1 MVRQVDGGKLRSVVA
16 AIEDDYIAVDG
27 HNAIGSSIGGNTFP
41 TGADGDGSIG
51 DTAFDTYGGI
61 GSGCLEV
68 ELYSLATFNGKGD
81 ITAHIKLGAHVAAR
95 SSGYIG
101 IVVVVLYLPVFGD
114 SVLFVCGKDGS
125 VIRG

>member
-41 TGADGDGSIG
+41 AGADGDGSIG

-68 ELYSLATFNGKGD
+68 ELYHLTVGDCKGD
-81 ITAHIKLGAHVAAR
+81 IAARVDRVWGAAHVCTR
-95 SSGYIG
+95 RNGYVG
-101 IVVVVLYLPVFGD
+101 IV
-114 SVLFVCGKDGS
+114 
-125 VIRG
+125 